1 VICWWKKLFYIIER
15 RRNLTLDKC
24 PRCHCTAV
32 SGPPCASLVDV
43 QHVCV
48 CVCPFVPKRKTLFLF
63 RLKEFY
69 KRVHAAA
76 EHLNAYQQMRTRY
89 YNHNV
94 NSLTGKLSATDRIL
108 FGFDMST
115 LSWDHY
121 FYKYLR
127 GLRVYLMGNRLH
139 TPGSNNNTLN
149 SLNRYT
155 RENPIHVN
163 VLS

>member
-1 VICWWKKLFYIIER
+1 MTPNYFTVCIACS
-15 RRNLTLDKC
+15 TLQ
-24 PRCHCTAV
+24 
-32 SGPPCASLVDV
+32 SGGV
-43 QHVCV
+43 
-48 CVCPFVPKRKTLFLF
+48 FVWLLSCMGFRLF

-76 EHLNAYQQMRTRY
+76 KNLHSYQQMRIRY

-94 NSLTGKLSATDRIL
+94 NVLMNKLSATDRVL
-108 FGFDMST
+108 FNFDMSS

-139 TPGSNNNTLN
+139 TPGKKNKTLN
-149 SLNRYT
+149 SLNRYFISLKSHT
-155 RENPIHVN
+155 ILIRQ
-163 VLS
+163 